1 MTPPAF
7 RTDRAAVLAWAE
19 RGAIPNERLLEA
31 LAVAGITPGAPQWR
45 FFLDQ
50 FLLWCGAAFL
60 GAGAIF
66 FIASNW
72 TGFGRY
78 QKFGLVEA
86 AITISVLA
94 AWKLGI
100 DRVAGKAALLVA
112 SLATGGLLAFFGQT
126 YQTGADTWELFA
138 SWGALVLPWI
148 LVARFAPLWVLWM
161 AIVNL
166 AIALYFRT
174 FPFVLGI
181 VMDPER
187 QGWALFIVNT
197 LALGVWELLAQRRG
211 WLDERWAVRLL
222 ATAGGAAIT
231 GLAVVA
237 VADWD
242 GQIVAMIAYLAWL
255 VVIHVVYRR
264 IIFDLFMIAGTC
276 LSVIVTVTAFL
287 ATHLFDSSEGA
298 EAGLLLT
305 ALAVIGMT
313 AGAAAWLRTI
323 ASEQQHDA

>member
-1 MTPPAF
+1 VTPPAF

-100 DRVAGKAALLVA
+100 DQVAGKAALLVA

-231 GLAVVA
+231 ALAVVA

>member
-1 MTPPAF
+1 VTPPAF

-66 FIASNW
+66 FVASNW

-86 AITISVLA
+86 AIVISVLA

-287 ATHLFDSSEGA
+287 ATHIFDSSEGA

>member
-1 MTPPAF
+1 M
-7 RTDRAAVLAWAE
+7 LHWAE
-19 RGAIPNERLLEA
+19 RGAIPSARLVEA
-31 LAVAGITPGAPQWR
+31 LAVAGITPTAPQWR
-45 FFLDQ
+45 LFLDQ

-72 TGFGRY
+72 TGFGRS
-78 QKFGLVEA
+78 QKFGLIEA
-86 AITISVLA
+86 AIVVSVLA
-94 AWKLGI
+94 AWTLGI

-138 SWGALVLPWI
+138 TWGALVLPWI
-148 LVARFAPLWVLWM
+148 LVARFAPLWVLWI

-166 AIALYFRT
+166 AIALYFRSS
-174 FPFVLGI
+174 PFLLGFA
-181 VMDPER
+181 MDPER
-187 QGWALFIVNT
+187 QAWALFTFNT
-197 LALGVWELLAQRRG
+197 LALGVWELLAQRRD
-211 WLDERWAVRLL
+211 WLNERWAVRLL
-222 ATAGGAAIT
+222 ATAGGTAIT

-237 VADWD
+237 IADWS
-242 GQIVAMIAYLAWL
+242 GQILTMVSYLAWL
-255 VVIHVVYRR
+255 AVIHVVYRR
-264 IIFDLFMIAGTC
+264 VIFDLFMIAGTF

-287 ATHLFDSSEGA
+287 ATHFFESSGGGF

-313 AGAAAWLRTI
+313 AGAAALLRRI
-323 ASEQQHDA
+323 ASEQQP

>member
-1 MTPPAF
+1 VTPPAF

-86 AITISVLA
+86 AIVISVLA

-138 SWGALVLPWI
+138 TWGALVLPWI
-148 LVARFAPLWVLWM
+148 LVARFAPLWVLWI

-166 AIALYFRT
+166 AIALYFRS
-174 FPFVLGI
+174 FPFLLGI
-181 VMDPER
+181 V
-187 QGWALFIVNT
+187 I
-197 LALGVWELLAQRRG
+197 
-211 WLDERWAVRLL
+211 
-222 ATAGGAAIT
+222 
-231 GLAVVA
+231 VA
-237 VADWD
+237 VS
-242 GQIVAMIAYLAWL
+242 YL
-255 VVIHVVYRR
+255 V
-264 IIFDLFMIAGTC
+264 
-276 LSVIVTVTAFL
+276 
-287 ATHLFDSSEGA
+287 
-298 EAGLLLT
+298 LLLT
-305 ALAVIGMT
+305 S
-313 AGAAAWLRTI
+313 RKR
-323 ASEQQHDA
+323 AS

>member
-1 MTPPAF
+1 MNVTPPAF
-7 RTDRAAVLAWAE
+7 RTDRAVVLDWAE
-19 RGAIPNERLLEA
+19 RGAIPKARLVEA
-31 LAVAGITPGAPQWR
+31 LAVTGITPGAPQWR
-45 FFLDQ
+45 VFLDR

-72 TGFGRY
+72 TGLGRF

-86 AITISVLA
+86 AIVAAVLA
-94 AWKLGI
+94 AWALGI

-126 YQTGADTWELFA
+126 YQTGADTWELF
-138 SWGALVLPWI
+138 STWGALVLPWI
-148 LVARFAPLWVLWM
+148 LVARFVPLWVLWI

-166 AIALYFRT
+166 GIALYFRSS
-174 FPFVLGI
+174 PFLLGI
-181 VMDPER
+181 AMDPER
-187 QGWALFIVNT
+187 QAWALFVFNT
-197 LALGVWELLAQRRG
+197 LALGVWELLAQRME

-222 ATAGGAAIT
+222 AMAGGTAIT

-237 VADWD
+237 IADWS
-242 GQIVAMIAYLAWL
+242 GQGLTMLSYLAWL
-255 VVIHVVYRR
+255 VIIHLVYRR
-264 IIFDLFMIAGTC
+264 IIFDLFMIAGTF

-287 ATHLFDSSEGA
+287 SIHLFESSGGF
-298 EAGLLLT
+298 EAGFLLT

-323 ASEQQHDA
+323 GSEQP

>member
-86 AITISVLA
+86 AIVISVLA